1 MAQVRKRKSQ
11 GETTVEKR
19 LKKIEEKQDSLVFAF
34 GKFFQVVLRTHQLLE
49 ETSQALPIA
58 DAAGD
63 ATTTK
68 CKLISCM
75 FTKKVSKTGLTRA
88 HIYVELLTLNMYP
101 TDVEI
106 CNKFLEKRE
115 NFEAKEVRKWWNHHR
130 HKIVK

>member
-1 MAQVRKRKSQ
+1 MDRGTKRKSQ
-11 GETTVEKR
+11 AEDRVDKR

-49 ETSQALPIA
+49 ETSKALPIME
-58 DAAGD
+58 AAGD
-63 ATTTK
+63 ADGK
-68 CKLISCM
+68 QYILSSM
-75 FTKKVSKTGLTRA
+75 FTKRASKTGLTRA

-101 TDVEI
+101 TDVEM

-115 NFEAKEVRKWWNHHR
+115 TLEAKAVRKWWNNNR